1 MQNQHK
7 RDDICFCIFKGV
19 KISTVRK
26 YVIKWYFEPIHVY
39 VAKCAKVVNHENEVD
54 RWDIHV

>member
-1 MQNQHK
+1 MM
-7 RDDICFCIFKGV
+7 CISIFSKALNLE
-19 KISTVRK
+19 ILTVRK

-54 RWDIHV
+54 GWDIHV

>member
-7 RDDICFCIFKGV
+7 RDDIC
-19 KISTVRK
+19 STIRK

-39 VAKCAKVVNHENEVD
+39 VAQCAKVVNHENEVD